1 MKFPLLAAFLWAHL
15 FLCAQESHLQIL
27 KNGKVNKRIPEGSTI
42 IVMDDSGYKYIGP
55 YSIINDSNLA
65 IAGAIISINK
75 IEEFRFPRQ
84 PKKPFDW
91 KTFGYIT
98 AGVILSTAGMIL
110 SKWEKPKD
118 AIINSATLGYSQ
130 YVIRAAKKLIFKK
143 KRKFKMG
150 KKRRLRIWSLSP
162 YHQQQRKAF

>member
-1 MKFPLLAAFLWAHL
+1 MKFPLLAAFLFTQVL
-15 FLCAQESHLQIL
+15 LCAQEPHLQIL

-42 IVMDDSGYKYIGP
+42 IVTDDSGYKYIGP

-65 IAGAIISINK
+65 IAGAIIPVNK
-75 IEEFRFPRQ
+75 IEEFKFPHQ

-98 AGVILSTAGMIL
+98 AGVILSTAGMTL
-110 SKWEKPKD
+110 SKWEKLPD
-118 AIINSATLGYSQ
+118 AIVNSTVIGYSPYLIQ
-130 YVIRAAKKLIFKK
+130 GAKKLIFKK
-143 KRKFKMG
+143 KRKFRMG

-162 YHQQQRKAF
+162 YHQQQPKAF

>member
-1 MKFPLLAAFLWAHL
+1 MKFPLLAAFLCAHL
-15 FLCAQESHLQIL
+15 FLCAQEPHLQIL
-27 KNGKVNKRIPEGSTI
+27 KNGKVKKRIPEGTMI
-42 IVMDDSGYKYIGP
+42 IVTDDSGYKYIGP

-65 IAGAIISINK
+65 ISGAIIPLRK
-75 IEEFRFPRQ
+75 VEEFKFPPK

-98 AGVILSTAGMIL
+98 AGVVLSTAGMIL

-118 AIINSATLGYSQ
+118 AVISSAMIGYSQ
-130 YVIRAAKKLIFKK
+130 YVIQAAKKLIFKK
-143 KRKFKMG
+143 KRKFNIG

-162 YHQQQRKAF
+162 YHQQQKAF